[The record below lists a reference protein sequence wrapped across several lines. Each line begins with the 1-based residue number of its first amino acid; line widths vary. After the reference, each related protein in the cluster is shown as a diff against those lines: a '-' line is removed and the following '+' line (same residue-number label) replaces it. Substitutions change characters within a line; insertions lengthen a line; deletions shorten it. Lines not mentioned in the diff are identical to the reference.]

1 MIIRKYLLTAA
12 ALLTL
17 IAGGFSDAGARKI
30 KTKLPTKYSSR
41 AAAGDSGKSG
51 SGTIIS
57 RDDTTSHFNDA
68 DRKIR
73 FYGFDK
79 TASSKTESFFVVN
92 GTDSIL
98 TSMTIEITYYDMKR
112 RQLHRRDVNIAC
124 DIPANETR
132 RIDTTTWDT
141 QQSFYYIKSVK
152 PRRQATPFDVVIKL
166 KSVTVLTA
174 EDSVVDQGVKA
185 IPARSGD

>member
-1 MIIRKYLLTAA
+1 MIIRKYLLTAIM
-12 ALLTL
+12 LLSL
-17 IAGGFSDAGARKI
+17 IAGGFSDADARKI
-30 KTKLPTKYSSR
+30 KTKLPTKYTNQT
-41 AAAGDSGKSG
+41 AGDSDKSVA
-51 SGTIIS
+51 GTIIA

-79 TASSKTESFFVVN
+79 TASSKTESFFIVN

-98 TSMTIEITYYDMKR
+98 TSMTVEITYYDMKH
-112 RQLHRRDVNIAC
+112 RQLHRRDVDIVC

-132 RIDTTTWDT
+132 RIDTPTWDT
-141 QQSFYYIKSVK
+141 QRSFYYIKSVK
-152 PRRQATPFDVVIKL
+152 PRRQATPFDVVMKL

-174 EDSVVDQGVKA
+174 EDSVVDQGVEA
-185 IPARSGD
+185 IPSRSGD